1 MDANIKSVLKI
12 MLRNQEDYRQYPYLD
27 TTGHMTIGIGRNLSD
42 RGISLIEA
50 FEMLDNDIDYF
61 EGRLSNALPWF
72 DALDSTR
79 KIVLINMCFN
89 LGTKGFFSFKKML
102 QCVSEQ
108 DFMNAADEMLNS
120 LWAEQV
126 GERACVLADIMR
138 TGELKRITPSHDK
151 QENTM

>member
-1 MDANIKSVLKI
+1 

-27 TTGHMTIGIGRNLSD
+27 STGHMTIGIGRNLSD

-50 FEMLDNDIDYF
+50 FEMLENDIEYF
-61 EGRLSNALPWF
+61 EGRLSNTLPWF
-72 DALDSTR
+72 DALDSNR
-79 KIVLINMCFN
+79 KVVLINMCFN

-102 QCVSEQ
+102 QYVSKQ
-108 DFMNAADEMLNS
+108 DFINAADEMLDS

-138 TGELKRITPSHDK
+138 TGELKRTIQSHGK
-151 QENTM
+151 QEDTM